1 MEITGKLIQIAN
13 ASEGTSQRG
22 PWRKA
27 VVVFETEGEHP
38 KKIAVEYWN
47 SQLNEVDNIPLGT
60 TCKAKFD
67 VESREWNGKWY
78 TNCRGFGIEIV
89 DVSASSDQG
98 IQPNSNFDTTLP
110 PLDQQPGI
118 DEQDDLPF

>member
-1 MEITGKLIQIAN
+1 MEITAKLIQITN
-13 ASEGTSQRG
+13 AQEGTSQRG

-27 VVVFETEGEHP
+27 VAVFDTEGEHA
-38 KKIAVEYWN
+38 KKIAVEFWN
-47 SQLNEVDNIPLGT
+47 SDLDKATKIPLGS
-60 TCKAKFD
+60 TCNVRFD

-78 TNCRGFGIEIV
+78 TNCKGFFVETIGE
-89 DVSASSDQG
+89 AQPQ
-98 IQPNSNFDTTLP
+98 QPNNDWDKPVP